1 MGNQPTLADY
11 NPKEKSYAQIT
22 KSSSEE
28 NSPTSHE
35 RTYSQIIEKNNDPIK
50 NVEKTEL
57 KLEKFTQEIHSH
69 IVKEKTSIE
78 QKLKN
83 ATNLLESYN
92 ADHKTAM
99 EKIAVQEKQIDSIT
113 DIVEGFSTH
122 FSNIGERQTK
132 MEQQMLG
139 QTKSLQNLTQTI
151 ESLTKFILGPTAL
164 IPESQNPTQSQY
176 TPYTLI

>member
-1 MGNQPTLADY
+1 M
-11 NPKEKSYAQIT
+11 
-22 KSSSEE
+22 
-28 NSPTSHE
+28 
-35 RTYSQIIEKNNDPIK
+35 
-50 NVEKTEL
+50 
-57 KLEKFTQEIHSH
+57 
-69 IVKEKTSIE
+69 
-78 QKLKN
+78 
-83 ATNLLESYN
+83 ESYN

-164 IPESQNPTQSQY
+164 TPESQNPTQSQY
-176 TPYTLI
+176 SPYTPTKGHPISQLTPNIREPIPTAVGDGNLL